1 MNLQAT
7 TANRNPSGQPILEAR
22 DLTMMYGKTSAVGGI
37 NFRIHPGEMV
47 ALLGPNGAG
56 KSTTLRM
63 LTGFLRPTRG
73 SVIVHG
79 MDILKNPI
87 RVRQRIGYLP
97 ESVGGYGHLTCA
109 EFLRYAADVRGV
121 SGTGAGPSDRWIMDV
136 LGLRIHLKTP
146 LSRLSKGWQQRVWLA
161 QALVHDPDILLLDE
175 PTDGLDPEQKK
186 EIRDLLAL
194 IAESKVILMSTHIL
208 EEAESVCRRVIIIR
222 RGRIVADSSL
232 STLTDDDGR
241 LFPMYRQLTASS

>member
-1 MNLQAT
+1 
-7 TANRNPSGQPILEAR
+7 
-22 DLTMMYGKTSAVGGI
+22 MMYGKTSAVGGI
-37 NFRIHPGEMV
+37 NFRIHPGRWWRCWDR
-47 ALLGPNGAG
+47 NGAG

-73 SVIVHG
+73 SVFVHG

-121 SGTGAGPSDRWIMDV
+121 SGTRAGPSDHWIMDV

-161 QALVHDPDILLLDE
+161 QASGTRSGHPV
-175 PTDGLDPEQKK
+175 
-186 EIRDLLAL
+186 A
-194 IAESKVILMSTHIL
+194 
-208 EEAESVCRRVIIIR
+208 
-222 RGRIVADSSL
+222 GRAH
-232 STLTDDDGR
+232 
-241 LFPMYRQLTASS
+241 